1 MQVIF
6 HHPLWFERW
15 MRSRRRLAM
24 ARYTVRRLRHQTVV
38 SVLRP
43 PIVTPLPMV
52 RWRFRLSRQV
62 GHGCLLLAVVI
73 ILAVDYRFPWQQLI
87 AGRQQVHTPSVAAVV
102 ATSAEQAVG
111 VARAVRMT
119 ASVALEPE
127 PIAPALRAPVPVVT
141 AYRTTHLLVEGET
154 LAEVAA
160 RYQIPLSTL
169 VWTNGLDRGDAL
181 RVGQPLRIARLA
193 GVAHTVGAGETL
205 AALAERYGVTP
216 EAIATFA
223 PNRLR
228 NGQLI
233 VGQEIFIPGGRLAWS
248 SEQEAVFAQRKAEP
262 VGIVHAHETNVRSGP
277 STDHQRLAQL
287 TAGRQV
293 ALRGRYGDWVL
304 VALGEITG
312 WIRSDLLELDPEQ
325 VAALPE
331 VRDFPP
337 PPPRWVWPA
346 QGVLTSG
353 FGPRWGGFH
362 NGIDIAN
369 VAWTP
374 IVAASRGWVY
384 EAGWCSG
391 YGYCV
396 KIRHPGGIETIYGHL
411 VARPVVQV
419 GQEVSTGQLIGYM
432 GSTYDRA
439 GGGYSTGVHL
449 HFTILVNGRAVNP
462 LRYLP

>member
-6 HHPLWFERW
+6 EQPPWYERW
-15 MRSRRRLAM
+15 VRSQQRLAA
-24 ARYTVRRLRHQTVV
+24 ARRTARRLREGRDHAGDA
-38 SVLRP
+38 
-43 PIVTPLPMV
+43 LPGSANRRVV
-52 RWRFRLSRQV
+52 RWQFRPSRHT
-62 GHGCLLLAVVI
+62 GHLLLLAAVI
-73 ILAVDYRFPWQQLI
+73 LILAIDRTLPLQTF
-87 AGRQQVHTPSVAAVV
+87 TPITHVV
-102 ATSAEQAVG
+102 PEPVVTSLLPAEQAVV
-111 VARAVRMT
+111 VAPAVRHT
-119 ASVALEPE
+119 AAAPSEPE
-127 PIAPALRAPVPVVT
+127 PIAPAVRAPIPVAT
-141 AYRTTHLLVEGET
+141 AYQTTHFLAEGET

-169 VWTNGLDRGDAL
+169 VWTNQLDRGDAL

-193 GVAHTVGAGETL
+193 GAAHTVAEGETL
-205 AALAERYGVTP
+205 AALAERYSVAP

-228 NGQLI
+228 DGQLI
-233 VGQEIFIPGGRLAWS
+233 VGREIFIPGGRLPWTA
-248 SEQEAVFAQRKAEP
+248 EQEAAFAQRRAEP
-262 VGIVHAHETNVRSGP
+262 VGIVLADETNVRSGP
-277 STDHQRLAQL
+277 TTDHPRQAQL
-287 TAGRQV
+287 AAGRQV
-293 ALRGRYGDWVL
+293 ALRGRYNDWVKIAIGD
-304 VALGEITG
+304 VTG
-312 WIRSDLLELDPEQ
+312 WIRSDLLELDPAV

-346 QGVLTSG
+346 RGVVTSG

-369 VAWTP
+369 AAWTP

-384 EAGWCSG
+384 ESGWCSG

-396 KIRHPGGIETIYGHL
+396 KIRHPGEIETIYGHL
-411 VARPVVQV
+411 IARPVVRA